1 LIQRIYL
8 QKITNGLFWND
19 QRLSPGIYRVKN
31 PKCLNRTFDDMVR
44 PFDKIRVED
53 KAYPIGDIFGLNI
66 YEAIHMP
73 TNQKIYITAEEILK

>member
-1 LIQRIYL
+1 MLAENNTWFVL
-8 QKITNGLFWND
+8 EDK
-19 QRLSPGIYRVKN
+19 RLSPGIYRVKN

-53 KAYPIGDIFGLNI
+53 KSYPIGEIFGLNI

-73 TNQKIYITAEEILK
+73 TQQKIYVTAEEILK